1 MRERVKIIIR
11 GAVQGVGFRPF
22 IYRLAKELN
31 LTGYVINSAK
41 GVFIEAEGELNLLKD
56 FVLKIQIEKPAHSII
71 TSFEFSFLDPV
82 GYTDFTIQMSKK
94 EEEVSAF
101 VLPDI
106 ATCDDCSREM
116 FDPNDRRYLYPFIN
130 CTNCG
135 PRFTIIESLPYDRPN
150 TSMKIFKMCP
160 ECESEYKNPLNRRFH
175 AQPIACPV
183 CGPHI
188 ELWDNSGNLLY
199 AKHDAILQTI
209 ELIKSGKIIAIKG
222 IGGFHLVVDSTNDEA
237 VKSLRKKK
245 HREEKPFALM
255 FPDIE
260 MVKEFCVVSDLEER
274 LLKSSESPIVL
285 LRKKDFK
292 VNNPNLISSII
303 HEFTI
308 SDFVAPYNPYL
319 GVMLP
324 YSPLHHLLTKLLNKP
339 IVATSGNLSEE
350 PICIDEYEA
359 LERLKGIA
367 NYFLVHN
374 RPIVRHCDDSI
385 ARIINDR
392 EFIIR
397 RARGYAPLPFLIEDY
412 DEEKIIAVG
421 GHLKNT
427 ISLKKKNMVF
437 VSQHIGD
444 LSTSESFNAF
454 KKTIESFK
462 SLYEIDSYKLIG
474 DLHPDY
480 LSTKYLK
487 GEKKDFYL
495 VQHHLAHVAACK
507 NENQVKGECLGV
519 SWDGTGFGLDGK
531 IWGSEFF
538 YISDRE
544 YQHLGHFKSFALPGG
559 ELAIKEPRRTLAG
572 LLYEIYDDDISNLDL
587 LKKKFSEKE
596 LKLIVHMIKQKINSP
611 DCVSAGRLFDAF
623 SSLLGICDYS
633 NFEGQAAMKLEFA
646 VDSSTDAFY
655 DFNLNK
661 GETITIDWTQIFT
674 SILKDIQDEISINQ
688 IATKFHNTLTEIIS
702 SFSKLTG
709 LKKILLS
716 GGCFQNVYLLERT
729 IKRLKEENFQVYW
742 HQRIPTND
750 GGISFGQ
757 IASYKLR
764 NRKTAIEK

>member
-1 MRERVKIIIR
+1 MKERVKIIIR

-22 IYRLAKELN
+22 VFRIAKELK

-41 GVFIEAEGELNLLKD
+41 GVFIEAEGETDILKN
-56 FVLKIQIEKPAHSII
+56 FIIKIQKEKPLHSII
-71 TSFEFSFLDPV
+71 TSFEFSFLDLV
-82 GYTDFTIQMSKK
+82 GYTDFTIQKSEK
-94 EEEVSAF
+94 EEEVSAL

-106 ATCDDCSREM
+106 AVCDDCLSEM

-160 ECESEYKNPLNRRFH
+160 ECENEYKDPLNRRFH
-175 AQPIACPV
+175 AQPIACPD
-183 CGPHI
+183 CGPHV
-188 ELWDNSGNLLY
+188 ELWDDSGKIIYTN
-199 AKHDAILQTI
+199 HEAILQSN
-209 ELIKSGKIIAIKG
+209 ELIKSGKIIAVKG

-237 VKSLRKKK
+237 VQLLRKKK

-255 FPDIE
+255 FPDLDS
-260 MVKEFCVVSDLEER
+260 VKKFCIVSDLEER

-285 LRKKDFK
+285 LRKKNFK
-292 VNNPNLISSII
+292 LNSQYLTSSDI

-308 SDFVAPYNPYL
+308 SDLIAPDNPYL

-324 YSPLHHLLTKLLNKP
+324 YSPLHHLLMKLLNKP

-367 NYFLVHN
+367 DYFLVHN

-385 ARIINDR
+385 VRIIYGR

-397 RARGYAPLPFLIEDY
+397 RARGYAPLPFIID
-412 DEEKIIAVG
+412 DDGEENIISVG

-427 ISLKKKNMVF
+427 ISFKKKNLVF
-437 VSQHIGD
+437 ISQHIGD

-487 GEKKDFYL
+487 GVKKDFHL
-495 VQHHLAHVAACK
+495 VQHHLAHIAGCK
-507 NENQVKGECLGV
+507 SENQVKGECLGV

-538 YISDRE
+538 YINDSE
-544 YQHLGHFKSFALPGG
+544 FEHLGQFKKFPLPGG
-559 ELAIKEPRRTLAG
+559 EIAIKEPRRTLAG
-572 LLYEIYDDDISNLDL
+572 MLYEIYNDDIFTLDL
-587 LKKKFSEKE
+587 LRKKFPEKE
-596 LKLIVHMIKQKINSP
+596 LKLIVNMIKQKINSP
-611 DCVSAGRLFDAF
+611 DCVSAGRLFDAV

-646 VDSSTDAFY
+646 ANLSIDESY
-655 DFNLNK
+655 DFNFN
-661 GETITIDWTQIFT
+661 EEEIITIDWTKILA
-674 SILKDIQDEISINQ
+674 SIINDIQTGISINQ
-688 IATKFHNTLTEIIS
+688 IAAKFHNTLTEIIIK
-702 SFSKLTG
+702 FSQFVG

-750 GGISFGQ
+750 GGISFCQ
-757 IASYKLR
+757 IAAYKLK
-764 NRKTAIEK
+764 NRKKDSM